1 MARTFVSPMG
11 DPTFANGV
19 SSLAEAL
26 FPSAATQARAK
37 MLGAQYQGQLASNE
51 QTGLENVALA
61 DQNNAWAGG
70 PQGTGMTQ
78 EQFARARLGRD
89 KVTPQGLA
97 EMMLKD
103 FELIQR
109 GDAVARADA
118 AGYGVNAPLIG
129 LSNSPLQFNQIDGGY
144 QLDKYMPGGKI
155 TATGKTN
162 AEIRAENAQA
172 ASSYASAGAARALE
186 AQRRDEIK
194 NPQKYRTSNGA
205 DPKPLAAGDSKLI
218 TAEILARIPKGA
230 EYSEADLA
238 AAIGEAENLRAEGM
252 PIGQATARAFDSV
265 FGLNAKPVTPTRDA
279 GVTDGLWDWVSG
291 AKIPEGAPRLERKPA
306 AAAPAPAPAPVP
318 RAPEKP
324 SAQSNPKVQR
334 IPASQHQAAV
344 DAANRAV
351 QNGAD
356 PEAVRQRLK
365 DMGVTLRE

>member
-19 SSLAEAL
+19 ASLAEAL

-109 GDAVARADA
+109 GDAVSRADA

-162 AEIRAENAQA
+162 AEIRAENALA
-172 ASSYASAGAARALE
+172 ADRYASADAARALG
-186 AQRRDEIK
+186 AQRRDQTN
-194 NPQKYRTSNGA
+194 NPQKYLSGKGGTAMDISPSESIAIGKMVMDSVPGGAEFPVDLQNQIITRASQLYQGNRNAQVSVAQAISEIAQVAPGGTTGGDDWIPFNENTVPSRVVPKINFNDPPPPPAAKATSAPNQSAVNYLRKNPNLAPQFDAKYGA
-205 DPKPLAAGDSKLI
+205 GAA
-218 TAEILARIPKGA
+218 ARILG
-230 EYSEADLA
+230 
-238 AAIGEAENLRAEGM
+238 GG
-252 PIGQATARAFDSV
+252 
-265 FGLNAKPVTPTRDA
+265 
-279 GVTDGLWDWVSG
+279 
-291 AKIPEGAPRLERKPA
+291 
-306 AAAPAPAPAPVP
+306 
-318 RAPEKP
+318 
-324 SAQSNPKVQR
+324 
-334 IPASQHQAAV
+334 
-344 DAANRAV
+344 
-351 QNGAD
+351 
-356 PEAVRQRLK
+356 
-365 DMGVTLRE
+365 